1 MSMKT
6 DIQGGK
12 MMHTVKIRN
21 LELGAGIPAICI
33 PNVGKT
39 EEEILSL
46 TRQYKS
52 MPMDLMEW
60 RADWFEEVE
69 HTERVLDVLSK
80 IHEILQDTPLLFTF
94 RTQKEGGVHPMDT
107 DSYVSLNKSA
117 ARSGLADLN
126 DVEFFTGD
134 EIVADLIRF
143 IHESGAKVVASNHD
157 FEKTPAKD
165 DMIYRLRRMQDMGAD
180 IPKLAVMPQNK
191 RDVITLLAATEEMA
205 SDYANRPIITM
216 SMAGTG
222 SISRLSCEA
231 FGSCLTFGSG
241 SMASAPGQIAA
252 GELYDVLKTVH
263 SALDC

>member
-1 MSMKT
+1 M
-6 DIQGGK
+6 G
-12 MMHTVKIRN
+12 
-21 LELGAGIPAICI
+21 
-33 PNVGKT
+33 
-39 EEEILSL
+39 
-46 TRQYKS
+46 
-52 MPMDLMEW
+52 
-60 RADWFEEVE
+60 
-69 HTERVLDVLSK
+69 
-80 IHEILQDTPLLFTF
+80 
-94 RTQKEGGVHPMDT
+94 T

-117 ARSGLADLN
+117 ARSGLADLI

-143 IHESGAKVVASNHD
+143 IHENGAKVVASNHD

-263 SALDC
+263 SALGC